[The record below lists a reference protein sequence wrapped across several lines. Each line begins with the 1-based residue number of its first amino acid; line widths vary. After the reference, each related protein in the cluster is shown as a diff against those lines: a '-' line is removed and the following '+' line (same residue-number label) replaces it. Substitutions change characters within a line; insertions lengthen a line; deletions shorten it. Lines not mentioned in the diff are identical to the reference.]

1 MPSRRRRKVA
11 GQQTV
16 VASAARTT
24 TGNSGAFQGWA
35 RLGNAAGTPQQRLA
49 ITASG
54 GTTQNLVLTLEDS
67 PNGSTW
73 TTRDTFPAQ
82 TGTATVTRALPAGL
96 DVYQRYVWTITGGGG
111 QTFTFSVQIAAS
123 TDSLV

>member
-1 MPSRRRRKVA
+1 MPRRRRKVT
-11 GQQTV
+11 GQQVV

-24 TGNSGAFQGWA
+24 TGNSSAFQGWA
-35 RLGNAAGTPQQRLA
+35 RLGSAAGNPQQRLS
-49 ITASG
+49 ITAVG
-54 GTTQNLVLTLEDS
+54 GTPNLVLTLEDS

-82 TGTATVTRALPAGL
+82 TGVATVTRALPAGL
-96 DVYQRYVWTITGGGG
+96 DVWQRYVWTITGG
-111 QTFTFSVQIAAS
+111 TTSLTFSVQIAAS